1 MKFLVDESTGH
12 AVARFLR
19 EAGHDVVVVSEEMPG
34 AHDELIM
41 ERALAAEGR
50 ILVTNDK
57 DFGEKVFREK
67 RQHAGILLLRLADE
81 RAENR
86 VRVVQ
91 AVISQRGDRLPN
103 AFTVATE
110 RSVRIRRGE

>member
-1 MKFLVDESTGH
+1 MKFLVDESTGR

-19 EAGHDVVVVSEEMPG
+19 EAGHDVVIVGEEMPG

-41 ERALAAEGR
+41 ERALAEGR

-67 RQHAGILLLRLADE
+67 RQHAGVLLLRLADE

-86 VRVVQ
+86 VRVVR
-91 AVISQRGDRLPN
+91 AVISQHGDRLPN